1 MNNKEISK
9 NLNTDTVL
17 RLLFFKG
24 SLKIIPLIAQLQRPA
39 CPASVFRHEVPKINR
54 SLKLLDEKLAKKSKI
69 YCGSFENSL

>member
-17 RLLFFKG
+17 RLFFFKG

-54 SLKLLDEKLAKKSKI
+54 SLKLLDEKL
-69 YCGSFENSL
+69 LRQL